1 MTSYNLNYLIK
12 DLPPNT
18 VTVEVRA
25 SIYRFWD
32 MGATIESITLHNH
45 KSIKLN
51 LHCEGM
57 PLEKG
62 MATHSSILA
71 WTIQRTE
78 DPGGLQSMGS
88 QRAGLFENSHT
99 HKVLRS
105 LSSRHVGFVVAVLF
119 VLPQMHLYLKVTAQS
134 QDFLFCSTFILILY
148 LLFFSIHFQGTRYLP
163 LKKLL

>member
-18 VTVEVRA
+18 VTVEVGA
-25 SIYRFWD
+25 SMYRFWE

-71 WTIQRTE
+71 WTVQQTE
-78 DPGGLQSMGS
+78 DPGGLQSIGS
-88 QRAGLFENSHT
+88 QRARMIESSHT
-99 HKVLRS
+99 QS
-105 LSSRHVGFVVAVLF
+105 TAVTVIQTCRFCCLF
-119 VLPQMHLYLKVTAQS
+119 VLPQMRLYVKVTAQS